1 MMTEAEMN
9 SDDTKC
15 PNCDSEDD
23 EAGMNYGKDHDEAG
37 MNHKKEATEI
47 DVPGNQLKV
56 KVSLDTARI
65 KTAYSCSSKLAL
77 AGIIESSDIDSYA
90 EQMLNDELK
99 ADAMIRQTKLLLSAA
114 QASTER
120 VAAAAAER
128 MSVRTA
134 STNGIS
140 TSPAFNGS
148 SAANSAS
155 LDIQGALRGTWT
167 MPTIED

>member
-1 MMTEAEMN
+1 MMTQAEMD
-9 SDDTKC
+9 SDDTMC
-15 PNCDSEDD
+15 PNCEHED
-23 EAGMNYGKDHDEAG
+23 N
-37 MNHKKEATEI
+37 KEETEVES
-47 DVPGNQLKV
+47 DVQV
-56 KVSLDTARI
+56 KPMGQYVDIKTSAALDTARI

>member
-1 MMTEAEMN
+1 
-9 SDDTKC
+9 
-15 PNCDSEDD
+15 
-23 EAGMNYGKDHDEAG
+23 
-37 MNHKKEATEI
+37 
-47 DVPGNQLKV
+47 
-56 KVSLDTARI
+56 
-65 KTAYSCSSKLAL
+65 
-77 AGIIESSDIDSYA
+77 
-90 EQMLNDELK
+90 MLNDELK

-140 TSPAFNGS
+140 TSPAFTGS
-148 SAANSAS
+148 SATNSAS